1 MGNTVKVRK
10 VRRVRTTVAALAAL
24 IVSSVSAAETFRF
37 ASVCSDD
44 MVIQRD
50 VAAPVWGF
58 GHPGAKVSL
67 ALNGKS
73 VGTAEVDSDG
83 RWLIKLPPQKANAR
97 PSTLTATCGKQ
108 KAQIGNVLFGDVWFG
123 CGQSNMAFTFDGY
136 GRPPIGGDA
145 FIQKAAGNPLVRTLM
160 MNAGENKNCG
170 FPRADALGI
179 KWQTAK
185 ADEIR
190 KCGAALYWMGAKLA
204 DDLNVPIGLVN
215 ASWGATKIDGWQDMA
230 FNEHSARRNSYSA
243 GIGRFWMDRRRN
255 FIAAGGLEGYRAR
268 LKEFNDT
275 YIPAR
280 RYLKGEPGYREGS
293 PTLHDAAFDDSKWL
307 TVTPTAQGLVSGP
320 FANFAGTFW
329 MRTVIDLSAEDAKKN
344 WSISFGG
351 SHGQDMTYVNGMAI
365 GGSGAA
371 KHGYAMRNLKPG
383 KNVVVIEYRIHRADA
398 GGGLHEPVTMAVWP
412 TMAQRRELKFK
423 ALVGKS
429 QANVRAPDNPNNV
442 NMFTPGSMHN
452 GLVQPLYP
460 MAIKGAVWYQG
471 CSDLGNGKYKDLFE
485 ALVAGWR
492 ANFTYADRLPV
503 ILTEIA
509 PHAIDSTDKRLKA
522 GETEKP
528 TWSVTADIRLTLN
541 QLGEE
546 VPDCGT
552 VSLLDLGEPDIH
564 PVHKE
569 EVGDRWCRW
578 ALEHVY
584 GRAIEGSSPVV
595 ESVEWK
601 GPKAILKLKHAKGLR
616 TRDGKPVKGFEL
628 SGPPVAK
635 TGKDGK
641 PTDEVTY
648 AYAQA
653 TIVGDTI
660 ELTSPAVHEAF
671 SVRYAW
677 FDLDLGWNV
686 VNGAG
691 LPLGVVRV
699 FKDGKFHSQA
709 K

>member
-160 MNAGENKNCG
+160 MNSGENKNCG

-190 KCGAALYWMGAKLA
+190 KCGAALYWMGAKLSSE
-204 DDLNVPIGLVN
+204 LGVPIGLVN

-230 FNEHSARRNSYSA
+230 FNEKHAPQNSYA
-243 GIGRFWMDRRRN
+243 ANIGRFWMNRRRD
-255 FIAAGGLEGYRAR
+255 FFAAGGLEGYRAR

-280 RYLKGEPGYREGS
+280 RYLKGEPGYRDGT

-307 TVTPTAQGLVSGP
+307 AVTPTAQGLVSGP

>member
-1 MGNTVKVRK
+1 MGDTEKMKRI
-10 VRRVRTTVAALAAL
+10 RGVRTAFAAIAALFAW
-24 IVSSVSAAETFRF
+24 SVSAAETFRF

-44 MVIQRD
+44 MVIQRNI
-50 VAAPVWGF
+50 AAPVWGF
-58 GHPGAKVSL
+58 GRPGAKVAL
-67 ALNGKS
+67 ALNGKT
-73 VGTAEVDSDG
+73 VGSAEVDSEG

-97 PSTLTATCGKQ
+97 PSTLTATCGKERV
-108 KAQIGNVLFGDVWFG
+108 QIGNILFGDVWFG

-145 FIQKAAGNPLVRTLM
+145 FIQKATGNPLVRTLM

-204 DDLNVPIGLVN
+204 DELKVPIGLVN

-230 FNEHSARRNSYSA
+230 FNERQARQNSYSA
-243 GIGRFWMDRRRN
+243 GIGRFWMERRRN
-255 FIAAGGLEGYRAR
+255 FIAAGGLEGYRTR
-268 LKEFNDT
+268 LKAYNDT
-275 YIPAR
+275 YIPAQA
-280 RYLKGEPGYREGS
+280 YLKGEPGYREGT
-293 PTLHDAAFDDSKWL
+293 PTLHEAAFDDSKWL
-307 TVTPTAQGLVSGP
+307 TVTPTAQGFASGP
-320 FANFAGTFW
+320 FAGFAGTFW
-329 MRTVIDLSAEDAKKN
+329 MRAIVELSAEDAKKN
-344 WSISFGG
+344 WAIGFGG
-351 SHGQDMTYVNGMAI
+351 SYGQDMTYVNGVAI

-383 KNVVVIEYRIHRADA
+383 KNVIAIEYRIHRADA
-398 GGGLHEPVTMAVWP
+398 GGGLHEPVTMAIWP
-412 TMAQRRELKFK
+412 TMAQRQELKFK

-429 QANVRAPDNPNNV
+429 QANVHGPDNPNNV

-492 ANFTYADRLPV
+492 ANFTYADKLPV
-503 ILTEIA
+503 ILTELA

-564 PVHKE
+564 PIHKE

-660 ELTSPAVHEAF
+660 ELTSPTVREAF

>member
-160 MNAGENKNCG
+160 MNSGENKNCG

-190 KCGAALYWMGAKLA
+190 KCGAALYWMGAKLSSE
-204 DDLNVPIGLVN
+204 LGVPIGLVN

-230 FNEHSARRNSYSA
+230 FNEKHAPQNSYA
-243 GIGRFWMDRRRN
+243 ANIGRFWMNRRRD
-255 FIAAGGLEGYRAR
+255 FFAAGGLEGYRAR

-280 RYLKGEPGYREGS
+280 RYLKGEPGYRDGT

-307 TVTPTAQGLVSGP
+307 AVTPTAQGLVSGP

-691 LPLGVVRV
+691 LPLGVLRV

>member
-10 VRRVRTTVAALAAL
+10 VRGVRTAFAALAAL
-24 IVSSVSAAETFRF
+24 LVSSAFAAEAFKF

-44 MVIQRD
+44 MVIQRG
-50 VAAPVWGF
+50 VSAPVWGF
-58 GHPGAKVSL
+58 GKPGAKVSL
-67 ALNGKS
+67 ALNGMA
-73 VGTAEVDSDG
+73 VGSAEIDAEG

-97 PSTLTATCGKQ
+97 PSELTATCGKS
-108 KAQIGNVLFGDVWFG
+108 KATIGNVLFGDVWFG

-136 GRPPIGGDA
+136 GRPPVGGDE
-145 FIQKAAGNPLVRTLM
+145 FIKKAAGNPLVRTLM
-160 MNAGENKNCG
+160 MNGEENKNCG

-185 ADEIR
+185 AEEIR

-230 FNEHSARRNSYSA
+230 FNEHQARRNSYAA
-243 GIGRFWMDRRRN
+243 GIGRFWMERRRN
-255 FIAAGGLEGYRAR
+255 FIAAGGLEGYRER
-268 LKEFNDT
+268 LKAFNDT

-280 RYLKGEPGYREGS
+280 RYLKGEPGYRDGT

-307 TVTPTAQGLVSGP
+307 AVTPTAQGLASGP

-365 GGSGAA
+365 GGSGAV

-383 KNVVVIEYRIHRADA
+383 KNVVVVEYRIHRADA

-429 QANVRAPDNPNNV
+429 QANVRPPDNPNNV

-492 ANFTYADRLPV
+492 ANFTYADKLPV

-509 PHAIDSTDKRLKA
+509 PHAIDSTEKRLKA

-564 PVHKE
+564 PIHKE

-628 SGPPVAK
+628 AGPPVAT

-641 PTDEVTY
+641 PTDAVTY
-648 AYAQA
+648 YYAKA
-653 TIVGDTI
+653 VIVGDTI
-660 ELTSPAVHEAF
+660 ELTCPQVKEAF
-671 SVRYAW
+671 GVRYAW

-691 LPLGVVRV
+691 LPLGVLRV
-699 FKDGKFHSQA
+699 FKDGKYHSQA

>member
-10 VRRVRTTVAALAAL
+10 VRGVRTAFAALAAL
-24 IVSSVSAAETFRF
+24 LVSSAFAAETFKF

-44 MVIQRD
+44 MVIQRG
-50 VAAPVWGF
+50 VSAPVWGF
-58 GHPGAKVSL
+58 GKPGAKVSL
-67 ALNGKS
+67 TLNGKA
-73 VGTAEVDSDG
+73 VGSAEIDAEG
-83 RWLIKLPPQKANAR
+83 RWLVKLPPQKANAR
-97 PSTLTATCGKQ
+97 PSELTATCGKS
-108 KAQIGNVLFGDVWFG
+108 KATIGNVLFGDVWFG

-136 GRPPIGGDA
+136 GRPPVGGDE
-145 FIQKAAGNPLVRTLM
+145 FIKKAAGNPLVRTLM
-160 MNAGENKNCG
+160 MNGEENKNCG
-170 FPRADALGI
+170 FPRVDALGV

-185 ADEIR
+185 PEEIR
-190 KCGAALYWMGAKLA
+190 TCGAALYWMGAKLA
-204 DDLNVPIGLVN
+204 AELNVPIGLVN
-215 ASWGATKIDGWQDMA
+215 ASWGATKIDGWEDMA
-230 FNEHSARRNSYSA
+230 YNEKHAPQNSYA
-243 GIGRFWMDRRRN
+243 ANIGRFWMNRRRD
-255 FIAAGGLEGYRAR
+255 FFAAGGLDGYRKR

-275 YIPAR
+275 YVPAR
-280 RYLKGEPGYREGS
+280 NYLKGEPGYREGT
-293 PTLHDAAFDDSKWL
+293 PTLHDAAFDDSKWI
-307 TVTPTAQGLVSGP
+307 VISPSDKGFASGP
-320 FANFAGTFW
+320 FAGGFTGAFW
-329 MRTVIDLSAEDAKKN
+329 MRTVITLSEEDAKKN
-344 WSISFGG
+344 WAISYGG
-351 SHGQDMTYVNGMAI
+351 SHGQDMTYVNGKAI
-365 GGSGAA
+365 GGSGAP
-371 KHGYAMRNLKPG
+371 KHGYGMGNLRPG
-383 KNVVVIEYRIHRADA
+383 KNVVAVEYRIHDA
-398 GGGLHEPVTMAVWP
+398 NGGGLHEPVTMSIWP
-412 TMAQRRELKFK
+412 SGAQKRELKFRG
-423 ALVGKS
+423 LVGKS
-429 QANVRAPDNPNNV
+429 QANVRPPDNPNNV

-492 ANFTYADRLPV
+492 ANFTYAEKLPV

-509 PHAIDSTDKRLKA
+509 PHCIGSTEKRMKD

-528 TWSVTADIRLTLN
+528 TWSVTADMRMTLN

-546 VPDCGT
+546 VADCGT

-564 PVHKE
+564 PIRKE
-569 EVGDRWCRW
+569 EVGARWCAW
-578 ALEHVY
+578 ALQNVY

-628 SGPPVAK
+628 AGPPVAT

-641 PTDEVTY
+641 PTDAVTY
-648 AYAQA
+648 YYAKA
-653 TIVGDTI
+653 VIVGDTI
-660 ELTSPAVHEAF
+660 ELTCPQVKEAF
-671 SVRYAW
+671 GVRYAW

-691 LPLGVVRV
+691 LPLGVLRV
-699 FKDGKFHSQA
+699 FKDGKYHSQS